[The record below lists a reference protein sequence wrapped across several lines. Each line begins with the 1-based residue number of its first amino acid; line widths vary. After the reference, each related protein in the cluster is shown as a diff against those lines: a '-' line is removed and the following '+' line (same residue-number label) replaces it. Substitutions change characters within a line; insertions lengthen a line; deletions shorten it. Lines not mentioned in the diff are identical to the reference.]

1 MATTNCNLRFNV
13 SSQAD
18 ISQGPL
24 SICSSVDAIDIDNGI
39 GTLTFPNLTGVGV
52 IIARTSPQLEVLD
65 FPHLGNVNL
74 LRIDRTASLAT
85 VSMPFV
91 STDSLELW
99 ITGAGSLANFTIR
112 NSTYFSNLILS
123 DVASSGWPLSPDFA
137 SMNISKAGSISL
149 DSCLPLNGLESADSL
164 SLSWASYCTYGLT
177 NLQSVGEF
185 TLTNAAFINTVDS
198 GNSDDESGTSVE
210 VTNGMLLQ
218 SSYVDYSLMGGAEIP
233 VRRIGT
239 IGADLNITSNGNVHI
254 AYDGLT
260 SVRGRLSI
268 TDNWNCTISFDKLS
282 TVGNIFFTNNT
293 NTMLPLFPNLTTAG
307 DIHISGFAGT
317 SSGPNLFPALKLA
330 SGNVVIETLNEV
342 FDCSELI
349 SQLNKG
355 IIHSL
360 ECNGLGN
367 ATTATAPKPN
377 LRLSKGAWAGI
388 GVGVGVVA
396 IGILGALVWLIFHY
410 RSRLR
415 KLQREAVRVS
425 DETPPT
431 EESQQPQAL
440 QVREQA
446 LQVREV
452 DGRGIFREKPDDP
465 LVEMFTQPTELPTNL
480 SRRQASLVG

>member
-1 MATTNCNLRFNV
+1 
-13 SSQAD
+13 
-18 ISQGPL
+18 
-24 SICSSVDAIDIDNGI
+24 
-39 GTLTFPNLTGVGV
+39 
-52 IIARTSPQLEVLD
+52 
-65 FPHLGNVNL
+65 
-74 LRIDRTASLAT
+74 
-85 VSMPFV
+85 MPFV
-91 STDSLELW
+91 SADSLELW

-123 DVASSGWPLSPDFA
+123 DVASSGWPLSPNFA

-164 SLSWASYCTYGLT
+164 I
-177 NLQSVGEF
+177 GEF

-260 SVRGRLSI
+260 GVRGRLSI
-268 TDNWNCTISFDKLS
+268 TDNWNCTINFDKLS

-307 DIHISGFAGT
+307 DIHISGFADT

-360 ECNGLGN
+360 ECNGRNYNRDISPSGLGN

-377 LRLSKGAWAGI
+377 LSLSKGAWAGI
-388 GVGVGVVA
+388 GVGVGVVV
-396 IGILGALVWLIFHY
+396 IGILGAFIWLIFHY

-415 KLQREAVRVS
+415 KLQREAVGVS

-431 EESQQPQAL
+431 EEPQQPQAL
-440 QVREQA
+440 QVREQV

-480 SRRQASLVG
+480 LMRPQSWTKSETGELGWVR